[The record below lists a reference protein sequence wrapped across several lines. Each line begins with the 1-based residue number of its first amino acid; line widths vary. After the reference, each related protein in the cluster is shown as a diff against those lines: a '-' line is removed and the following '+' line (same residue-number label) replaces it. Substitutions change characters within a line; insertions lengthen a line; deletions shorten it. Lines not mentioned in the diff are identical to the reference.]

1 MYVPSSRRITY
12 PSYARVRTRWYVVA
26 TVSSH
31 RRAICF
37 TVSPRGAQPT
47 DSSTRKARDTLRIR
61 SDGSARGS
69 RTATS
74 DARDLHHM
82 NNLPRTECQKHVDH
96 DRFTR
101 AVWSLALSAHG
112 CILRA

>member
-12 PSYARVRTRWYVVA
+12 PSYAKVRTRWYVVA

-37 TVSPRGAQPT
+37 TVSPRGARPT
-47 DSSTRKARDTLRIR
+47 DSSTRNARDTLRIR

-74 DARDLHHM
+74 DAGDLHHM
-82 NNLPRTECQKHVDH
+82 NNLPRTECQKQVDH
-96 DRFTR
+96 RRSTR
-101 AVWSLALSAHG
+101 HVWSLPLTVPGTGAP
-112 CILRA
+112 

>member
-12 PSYARVRTRWYVVA
+12 PSYAKVRTRWYVVA

-37 TVSPRGAQPT
+37 TVSPRGARPT
-47 DSSTRKARDTLRIR
+47 DSSTRRARDTLRMR

-74 DARDLHHM
+74 DAGDLHHM
-82 NNLPRTECQKHVDH
+82 NNLPRTECQKHVDPA
-96 DRFTR
+96 RFTR
-101 AVWSLALSAHG
+101 DVWSLPLTVPGTGAP
-112 CILRA
+112 

>member
-12 PSYARVRTRWYVVA
+12 PSYASVRTRWYVVA

-37 TVSPRGAQPT
+37 TVSPRGARPT
-47 DSSTRKARDTLRIR
+47 DSSTRRARDTLRIR

-82 NNLPRTECQKHVDH
+82 NNLPLTECQNRVDH

-101 AVWSLALSAHG
+101 GVGFSALIASG
-112 CILRA
+112 CMLQG

>member
-12 PSYARVRTRWYVVA
+12 PSYASVRTRWYVVA

-37 TVSPRGAQPT
+37 TVNPRGARPT
-47 DSSTRKARDTLRIR
+47 DSSTRRARDTLRLR

-74 DARDLHHM
+74 DAGDLHHM
-82 NNLPRTECQKHVDH
+82 NNLPLTECQKRVDH
-96 DRFTR
+96 GRSTR
-101 AVWSLALSAHG
+101 HVWLLPLSAS
-112 CILRA
+112 RNA